1 MDSGSNNLA
10 KLTDAPGFVKD
21 LTNKAV
27 VNTDG
32 KGLSSYRIRR
42 QKEEE
47 MKSALEDINSLKS
60 ELSDIKNL
68 LNQIIQNRNV

>member
-1 MDSGSNNLA
+1 MDSRSNILA

-21 LTNKAV
+21 LSNKAV
-27 VNTDG
+27 VNTDE

-42 QKEEE
+42 QKEED
-47 MKSALEDINSLKS
+47 MKNAIDDINSLKS

>member
-1 MDSGSNNLA
+1 MDSRSNIVA

-21 LTNKAV
+21 LSNKAV

-32 KGLSSYRIRR
+32 KGLSSYKLRR
-42 QKEEE
+42 QKEED
-47 MKSALEDINSLKS
+47 MKNALDDINSLKS
-60 ELSDIKNL
+60 ELSDIKSL